1 MAFVLKN
8 ELKIQVT
15 KTVDNENTVQVVI
28 LITNVYQNA
37 GSVHLEKADLFVQ
50 QGHDLTISVLL
61 IVCFTC

>member
-37 GSVHLEKADLFVQ
+37 GSVHLEKADLFVKQ
-50 QGHDLTISVLL
+50 
-61 IVCFTC
+61 